1 MKTGAPSVREMLAAL
16 IAAPSISSVSPEF
29 DQSNR
34 VVVHLLAG
42 WLESMGFAVDEQE
55 VAGFPGKSNL
65 IASLGQGPGG
75 LVLAGHTD
83 TVPCDPELWGS
94 DPFALTERSGRLYGL
109 GTSDMKGFF
118 PLVIEAVRG
127 IDAGRL
133 QAPLIVLATADEE
146 SSMCGARALVEAGRP
161 RARYAVVG
169 EPTGLRPAR
178 LHKGIIMEAVHLHGR
193 SGHSSDPSLG
203 ANALEAMHEAI
214 GDILAWRDELQRRYR
229 NPAFAVPIPT
239 LNLGHIHGG
248 DNPNRICGDCEL
260 HFDLRPLP
268 GMDLQA
274 LRDELAA
281 RLDRRFAGSD
291 VELRIRSL
299 FPGLPAMETA
309 ADSPLVHAAEELT
322 GHSAGAVAFGTEGPF
337 LNELGMQTVIL
348 GPGDID
354 QAHQPDEFLALDRVE
369 PTVSLLRSL
378 IEQFCLN
385 PR

>member
-1 MKTGAPSVREMLAAL
+1 MLGAL

-34 VVVHLLAG
+34 TVVHLLAG
-42 WLESMGFAVDEQE
+42 WLESMGFAVEEQSI
-55 VAGFPGKSNL
+55 AGFPGKSNL
-65 IASLGQGPGG
+65 IATLGKGPGG

-83 TVPCDPELWGS
+83 TVPCDPALWGS
-94 DPFALTERSGRLYGL
+94 DPFALAERAGRLYGL

-118 PLVIEAVRG
+118 PLAIEAARG
-127 IDAGRL
+127 LDTGRL

-161 RARYAVVG
+161 RARFAVVG

-178 LHKGIIMEAVHLHGR
+178 LHKGILMEAVHLHGR

-203 ANALEAMHEAI
+203 VNALEAMHEAI
-214 GDILAWRDELQRRYR
+214 GEILSWRGELQKRYR
-229 NPAFAVPIPT
+229 NPAFSVAVPT

-268 GMDLQA
+268 GMGLQD

-281 RLDRRFAGSD
+281 RLERRLAGSG
-291 VELRIRSL
+291 VELKIRPL
-299 FPGLPAMETA
+299 FPGLPAMETP
-309 ADSPLVHAAEELT
+309 ADSPLVRAAEELT

-337 LNELGMQTVIL
+337 FNDLGMQTVIL
-348 GPGDID
+348 GPGDIE
-354 QAHQPDEFLALDRVE
+354 QAHQPDEFLALDRIE
-369 PTVSLLRSL
+369 PTVSLLRGL
-378 IEQFCLN
+378 IHRFCLN
-385 PR
+385 PA